1 MSRPLRIEYS
11 GAVYHVTS
19 RGDARRPIFSDD
31 KDRLL
36 FLDVLVSIVSRFNWL
51 CHAYCLM
58 NNHYHLLIET
68 PEGNLS
74 RGMRQ
79 LNGVYTQRF
88 NRGHRRP
95 GHVFQGRYKAIVV
108 EKESY
113 LLELCRY
120 VVLNPVRARA
130 VDAPDAFMWSSYRA
144 TAGLADIPDYL
155 TADWILAH
163 FGKKRKT
170 AQKHYREFVRAGESK
185 EKPWDHLRGQIYL
198 GDDQFVL
205 AMKSLV
211 QESDTLTEVPRIQ
224 RYADRPELKKLFRET
239 GRDDRNRAIVAA
251 HVRYGYTL
259 SEIGRHLG
267 IHYTTV
273 SKIIKAGT

>member
-1 MSRPLRIEYS
+1 
-11 GAVYHVTS
+11 
-19 RGDARRPIFSDD
+19 
-31 KDRLL
+31 
-36 FLDVLVSIVSRFNWL
+36 
-51 CHAYCLM
+51 
-58 NNHYHLLIET
+58 
-68 PEGNLS
+68 
-74 RGMRQ
+74 
-79 LNGVYTQRF
+79 
-88 NRGHRRP
+88 
-95 GHVFQGRYKAIVV
+95 VV

-144 TAGLADIPDYL
+144 TAGLADIPDCL

-205 AMKSLV
+205 EMKSLV
-211 QESDTLTEVPRIQ
+211 QESDTLAEVPRIQ

-239 GRDDRNRAIVAA
+239 GRDDRNRAIVEA

-259 SEIGRHLG
+259 GEIGRHLG

>member
-1 MSRPLRIEYS
+1 
-11 GAVYHVTS
+11 
-19 RGDARRPIFSDD
+19 
-31 KDRLL
+31 
-36 FLDVLVSIVSRFNWL
+36 
-51 CHAYCLM
+51 
-58 NNHYHLLIET
+58 
-68 PEGNLS
+68 
-74 RGMRQ
+74 MRH

-88 NRGHRRP
+88 NRRHRRP

-120 VVLNPVRARA
+120 VVLNPVRAKA

-144 TAGLADIPDYL
+144 TAGLADILDYL
-155 TADWILAH
+155 TTDWILAH

-211 QESDTLTEVPRIQ
+211 QEFRILLRKFPVFSATQ
-224 RYADRPELKKLFRET
+224 T
-239 GRDDRNRAIVAA
+239 GR
-251 HVRYGYTL
+251 
-259 SEIGRHLG
+259 S
-267 IHYTTV
+267 
-273 SKIIKAGT
+273 